1 VTGQQLAMFPLGMV
15 VFPHQVVGLC
25 VFEPRYHQMLR
36 DVDPDNLFGT
46 CLIERGSEVGGN
58 DQRTSVGT
66 VVQILGTH
74 HLIDGKTLLMVEGVK
89 CVEVSAWLPDNP
101 YPKALARERC
111 CDDVAIDPALL
122 KSTQSAVRALR
133 NLQSEIFADQCLT
146 TNCEMDPDPWVR
158 SWQLCSMTP
167 MSVLDQFKVLSLS
180 NPNDRLRLI
189 AEICCERYGDY
200 QRMLATDMPAP
211 PFV

>member
-1 VTGQQLAMFPLGMV
+1 VTSQQLAMFPLGMV

-25 VFEPRYHQMLR
+25 VFEPRYREMLS
-36 DVDPDNLFGT
+36 DVAPENVFGT
-46 CLIERGSEVGGN
+46 CLIERGSDVGGS

-66 VVQILGTH
+66 VVQILGAH
-74 HLIDGKTLLMVEGVK
+74 DLIDGKTLIMVEGIS
-89 CVEVSAWLPDNP
+89 CVEVSSWLEDDP
-101 YPKALARERC
+101 YPRAVARDRC
-111 CDDVAIDPALL
+111 CDNVAIEPALL

-133 NLQSEIFADQCLT
+133 NLQSEVFADQCIQS
-146 TNCEMDPDPWVR
+146 NCEMDPDPWIR

-180 NPNDRLRLI
+180 NPNDRLRLL

>member
-1 VTGQQLAMFPLGMV
+1 
-15 VFPHQVVGLC
+15 
-25 VFEPRYHQMLR
+25 MLS
-36 DVDPDNLFGT
+36 DVAPGNQFGT
-46 CLIERGSEVGGN
+46 CLIERGSEVGGY

-66 VVQILGTH
+66 VVQILGSH
-74 HLIDGKTLLMVEGVK
+74 HLIDGKTLIMVEGINCVK
-89 CVEVSAWLPDNP
+89 VSSWLPDDP
-101 YPKALARERC
+101 YPMALVSERC
-111 CDDVAIDPALL
+111 CDEVAIEPALL

-133 NLQSEIFADQCLT
+133 NLQSELFADQCLQ
-146 TNCEMDPDPWVR
+146 TNCEMDPDPWIR

-180 NPNDRLRLI
+180 DPNDRLRLL

-211 PFV
+211 PVL

>member
-1 VTGQQLAMFPLGMV
+1 VENQQLAMFPLGMV

-25 VFEPRYHQMLR
+25 IFEPRYRQMLH
-36 DVDPDNLFGT
+36 DIAPENQFGT

-58 DQRTSVGT
+58 DERTSVGT
-66 VVQILGTH
+66 IVQILGAH
-74 HLIDGKTLLMVEGVK
+74 HLIDGKTLVMVEGIS
-89 CVEVSAWLPDNP
+89 CVEVSSWLEDDP
-101 YPKALARERC
+101 YPRAVASERC
-111 CDDVAIDPALL
+111 CDEVAIEPALL

-133 NLQSEIFADQCLT
+133 NLQSEVFADQCLQA
-146 TNCEMDPDPWVR
+146 NCEMDPDPWVR

-167 MSVLDQFKVLSLS
+167 MSVLDQFKVVSLS
-180 NPNDRLRLI
+180 NPNDRLRLL

-200 QRMLATDMPAP
+200 QRMLATDMPVP